1 MRRIMMLPVSI
12 VLIFVFTLF
21 SFTPTGSVLAEEED
35 GLYSIEYEVL
45 KADSDGTSI
54 GNDYFDK
61 PATLIVE
68 GDEKHIQLTVNHSDY
83 VKSLSGPHGEVSIIS
98 EDKEERERRSEEHT
112 SELQSRGH
120 LVCRLL
126 LE

>member
-1 MRRIMMLPVSI
+1 MRRKMMLSVSI
-12 VLIFVFTLF
+12 VLIFVFALF
-21 SFTPTGSVLAEEED
+21 SFTPTGSVFAAEEED

-83 VKSLSGPHGEVSIIS
+83 VKSLSGPHGEVSI
-98 EDKEERERRSEEHT
+98 RSEEHT

-120 LVCRLL
+120 LVCR
-126 LE
+126 